1 MSKSIR
7 PNTQI
12 HPVHLDQPQRILY
25 FKTIIIRLIVRLY
38 LEQQTVFDVKNKLIL
53 HHKIELE

>member
-1 MSKSIR
+1 MR

-25 FKTIIIRLIVRLY
+25 FKAIIIRLIVRLY
-38 LEQQTVFDVKNKLIL
+38 LEQQTVLDVKNKLIL
-53 HHKIELE
+53 HHKT